1 MTVAGLT
8 GKEPVQCS
16 RNVVICPDASL
27 EEARKQVRLS
37 NYLLTLH
44 TRRGEK
50 NAYII
55 CLYIFIIGKMLV
67 LMVLSPPSRAL
78 MMWSCY
84 QEECQE
90 PRIWQR

>member
-44 TRRGEK
+44 TRRGK
-50 NAYII
+50 KSVIYNAYII
-55 CLYIFIIGKMLV
+55 CLYVFIIGKNV
-67 LMVLSPPSRAL
+67 SVDGSSPPL
-78 MMWSCY
+78 
-84 QEECQE
+84 
-90 PRIWQR
+90 

>member
-27 EEARKQVRLS
+27 EEASKQVRLS

-44 TRRGEK
+44 ARRK
-50 NAYII
+50 KSVIYNAYII
-55 CLYIFIIGKMLV
+55 CLYIFVIGKMLM
-67 LMVLSPPSRAL
+67 LMVPPPLSRAL
-78 MMWSCY
+78 MMWSFC

-90 PRIWQR
+90 PRI